1 MAMIRMRDVVKE
13 YPGRGRGAEPIR
25 AVDGVSL
32 DIEAG
37 SIYGVIGYSGAGK
50 STLVRL
56 INALEPTT
64 SGSIEIDGDEIVGL
78 PESKLREVRTE
89 IGMIFQ
95 QFNLF
100 NSRTVAGNVAFP
112 LSIAKTERAERDAR
126 VHELLDFVGLGDR
139 ARAYPDQLSG
149 GQKQR
154 VGIARALS
162 TSPKILLA
170 DESTSALDPQ
180 TTSDVLDLL
189 ARVNEEL
196 GITIVVITHE
206 MEVIK
211 RIATHVAVMER
222 GRVVE
227 HGPVYDVFSDPQHA
241 ATRRFVSTVIPAVP
255 EGRELEA
262 LRERHTGA
270 LITVTVTDE
279 GRAQHEVLGRLVRAG
294 VDAQLVHG
302 GMHELTGRAFGH
314 LTFALHGEPDAERAA
329 IESVREIAE
338 VVELPA
344 TVGAATAAPTAD
356 AEGGAA

>member
-89 IGMIFQ
+89 LGM
-95 QFNLF
+95 
-100 NSRTVAGNVAFP
+100 
-112 LSIAKTERAERDAR
+112 
-126 VHELLDFVGLGDR
+126 
-139 ARAYPDQLSG
+139 
-149 GQKQR
+149 
-154 VGIARALS
+154 
-162 TSPKILLA
+162 
-170 DESTSALDPQ
+170 
-180 TTSDVLDLL
+180 
-189 ARVNEEL
+189 
-196 GITIVVITHE
+196 TIVVITHE

-227 HGPVYDVFSDPQHA
+227 HGSVYDVFSDPQHA

-344 TVGAATAAPTAD
+344 TVGAATAAPIAD

>member
-37 SIYGVIGYSGAGK
+37 SITGVIGYSGAGK

-56 INALEPTT
+56 INALEHTT
-64 SGSIEIDGDEIVGL
+64 SGSIEIDGTEIVGL
-78 PESKLREVRTE
+78 PESRLRELRTG

-100 NSRTVAGNVAFP
+100 NSRTVAGNVGFP
-112 LSIAKTERAERDAR
+112 LSIAKVERAERDAR
-126 VHELLDFVGLGDR
+126 VQELLDFVGLGDR
-139 ARAYPDQLSG
+139 AKAYPDQLSG

-189 ARVNEEL
+189 ERVNREL

-206 MEVIK
+206 MEVVK
-211 RIATHVAVMER
+211 RIATHVAVMEH

-227 HGPVYDVFSDPQHA
+227 GGPVYDVFSAPQHP
-241 ATRRFVSTVIPAVP
+241 ATRRFVGTVIPGVP

-262 LRERHTGA
+262 LRARHGGA
-270 LITVTVTDE
+270 LITVTVSDE
-279 GRAQHEVLGRLVRAG
+279 GSAQHEVLGRLVRAG

-302 GMHELTGRAFGH
+302 GMHEVAGRAFGR
-314 LTFALHGEPDAERAA
+314 LTFALHGEPAAERAA

-338 VVELPA
+338 VVEPA
-344 TVGAATAAPTAD
+344 AAASTTDAEATA
-356 AEGGAA
+356 

>member
-1 MAMIRMRDVVKE
+1 MSMIRLRDVVKE
-13 YPGRGRGAEPIR
+13 YPAASRKDAPVR

-32 DIEAG
+32 DIERG

-56 INALEPTT
+56 INALEPTS

-78 PESKLREVRTE
+78 SESKLQKVRTE

-100 NSRTVAGNVAFP
+100 NSRNVAGNVAFP
-112 LSIAKTERAERDAR
+112 MKIAGIEKEARDKR
-126 VHELLDFVGLGDR
+126 VAELLDFVGLGAR
-139 ARAYPDQLSG
+139 AKAYPDQLSG

-189 ARVNEEL
+189 ERVNREL

-206 MEVIK
+206 MDVIK
-211 RIATHVAVMER
+211 RLATHVAVMEH
-222 GRVVE
+222 GKVVE
-227 HGPVYDVFSDPQHA
+227 HGELYRVFSNPEHA
-241 ATRRFVSTVIPAVP
+241 ATKNFVSSVVPQVP
-255 EGRELEA
+255 EGKELDA
-262 LRERHTGA
+262 IRARHQGK
-270 LITVTVTDE
+270 LITISVTDE
-279 GRAQHEVLGRLVRAG
+279 RASQHEVLGRLVRAG
-294 VDAQLVHG
+294 VEAELVFG
-302 GMHELTGRAFGH
+302 GMHEITGRLFGH
-314 LTFALHGEPDAERAA
+314 LTFALHGTDAQIAAAIAGVRELAEVTEIPDAPASNER
-329 IESVREIAE
+329 
-338 VVELPA
+338 
-344 TVGAATAAPTAD
+344 VG
-356 AEGGAA
+356 E